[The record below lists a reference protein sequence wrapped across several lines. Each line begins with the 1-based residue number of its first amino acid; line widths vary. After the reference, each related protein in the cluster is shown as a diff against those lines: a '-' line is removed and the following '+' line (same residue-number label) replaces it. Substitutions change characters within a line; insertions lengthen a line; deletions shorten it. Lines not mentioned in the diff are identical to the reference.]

1 MVRSLRSQ
9 WLNVA
14 LVVVAVALVAV
25 VFVTRG
31 NVTTG
36 EREAREGAA

>member
-25 VFVTRG
+25 RLQ
-31 NVTTG
+31 
-36 EREAREGAA
+36 AHGAKGRMKKVQKVD